1 MRGVEPADLAQ
12 EDHLAG
18 EQQRPCPKGRDR
30 GGRRRPRVALGN
42 RADGPTQ
49 PREGG
54 LGGLG
59 RYARAPWRARAGAGS
74 CETSRCAS
82 QTAATAYLPWARC
95 AISPS
100 SAGPGRLERN
110 GMKGDR
116 AGVRPP
122 RRPGRGARAGTG
134 GAWAAGGA
142 PSELV
147 LDFDSHLVG
156 EAGRHRPGSAALAS
170 IPCSAT
176 STRPAR
182 CGERVSTGQATGGRP
197 SELER
202 PKAVSSSNREQ
213 SGRLSVWSGGTALPV
228 PDPGGTLSGVRSQ
241 PRRGLRYGTALT
253 GSLTSGRDAGPEE
266 DR

>member
-1 MRGVEPADLAQ
+1 LRVSNNDRVRKVEIAADGDGLVSRSGTALTDRLSLARAVSGPWPIRASAVAGTSRGRILRDLALR
-12 EDHLAG
+12 LA
-18 EQQRPCPKGRDR
+18 D
-30 GGRRRPRVALGN
+30 GGDCVSALGAL
-42 RADGPTQ
+42 RHQ
-49 PREGG
+49 PELCG
-54 LGGLG
+54 
-59 RYARAPWRARAGAGS
+59 AR
-74 CETSRCAS
+74 
-82 QTAATAYLPWARC
+82 
-95 AISPS
+95 SP
-100 SAGPGRLERN
+100 RRN

-122 RRPGRGARAGTG
+122 RRPGRVARAGTG